1 MSANNVN
8 MATKGAIRHSFDKKS
23 LSYAKNCSLQN
34 EVAKILLDFC
44 ESWHYKKIIDLGAGS
59 GNVALNLVH
68 SVDFLLGIDNAPNML
83 ALHPRKL
90 PHIAQIRLIVGDF
103 ESYDFSDDFD
113 LILSSSSLQ
122 WAKNLDLLFKRLKDS
137 IESSHKKFA
146 FAIFTSESLRELH
159 AFLGT
164 ASPLKSSSEIL
175 AIAQK
180 YFCIESKIQHF
191 KREFST
197 RDELLAYLKN
207 SALLGGG
214 NLAFR
219 DKKRL
224 KCAFP
229 HTALNFEVLF
239 IKN

>member
-1 MSANNVN
+1 M
-8 MATKGAIRHSFDKKS
+8 
-23 LSYAKNCSLQN
+23 QN

-59 GNVALNLVH
+59 GNVALNLAH

-90 PHIAQIRLIVGDF
+90 SHIAQIRLIVSDF

-122 WAKNLDLLFKRLKDS
+122 WAKNLDLLFKRLKDLFK
-137 IESSHKKFA
+137 SSHKKFA
-146 FAIFTSESLRELH
+146 FAIFTSKSLCELH

-164 ASPLKSSSEIL
+164 DSPLKSSSEIL

-214 NLAFR
+214 KSCISGTKN
-219 DKKRL
+219 
-224 KCAFP
+224 
-229 HTALNFEVLF
+229 ALNALF
-239 IKN
+239 HTQH